1 GALSHE
7 KGSRKLPEAKVSAQP
22 YGTPWYDRP
31 TIVVLLL
38 IGLFPLG
45 FYALYRNSKFSMGI
59 KSLLIVGWVLLVII
73 YLVLLTGKILPEAG
87 LHFLLSV

>member
-45 FYALYRNSKFSMGI
+45 LYALYRNSTFSTGI

-73 YLVLLTGKILPEAG
+73 YLMLVTGEILPETG
-87 LHFLLSV
+87 LRLILSV